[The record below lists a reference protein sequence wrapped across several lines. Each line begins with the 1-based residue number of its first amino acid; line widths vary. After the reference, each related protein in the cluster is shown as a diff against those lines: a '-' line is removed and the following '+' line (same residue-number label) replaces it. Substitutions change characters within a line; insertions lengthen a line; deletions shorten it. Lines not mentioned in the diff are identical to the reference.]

1 MRKTTHPPDNTHHR
15 HGRSPSPRGG
25 RQVPQRSLCELVR
38 LLCNPHPSQG
48 KARYIN
54 PEFEVINLLNSDIIT
69 NSGTETTQIENG
81 DGIWDLNQNA

>member
-1 MRKTTHPPDNTHHR
+1 MK
-15 HGRSPSPRGG
+15 
-25 RQVPQRSLCELVR
+25 
-38 LLCNPHPSQG
+38 
-48 KARYIN
+48 KYIN